1 MYSVRYLME
10 SITQYVWLIPTLPL
24 IACLVS
30 SVGMITLRR
39 ATLSI
44 RRPHAFLAIGS
55 MACAFV
61 IAVLILTNQ
70 LQGGPAMRWLLEW
83 TVTDQFQLEVGYWV
97 DPLTSVM
104 LVLVTSVALLVMI
117 YSDTYME
124 YDEGYVRFFA
134 YLSLF
139 TVSMLGLVLSPN
151 LIQVYAFWEL
161 VGMCSYLLIGF
172 WFTRPSA
179 ADACQKAFVTNR
191 VGDFGLLLG
200 ILGLYGLT
208 GSFEFATMSDHLS
221 DWLLQHPEGRGFA
234 CLICALVFLG
244 PVAKSAQFP
253 LHVWLPDAM
262 EGPTPISALI
272 HAATMVAAGIF
283 LVARMF
289 PLFDQFP
296 LLMDGIAWTGTVTAF
311 LGATIALTQTDL
323 KKGLAYS
330 TMSQLGYMMMGMGVG
345 AYSASLFHLITH
357 AYSKALLFLGSGSVI
372 HGMEGAVGLNPAKN
386 QNMHLMGGIRRFM
399 PITSTTFLIG
409 TLSICGFPPLAC
421 FWSKDAILGETLMS
435 HPLCWLIAWLTAGM
449 TSFYMFRIYFLT
461 FEGEFRA
468 PTPMN
473 LPKESGTGMVTPLMI
488 LTIPTLLIGFLGT
501 PFAPYFDSIVHAP
514 GSWEPLEVEWEEFL
528 ATAGSSVGI
537 AMIGLTIASLL
548 YRERRF
554 REWLEVEWLA
564 PWQRLSSSKWYIDD
578 FYENIFVSGT
588 RGLADTLLRV
598 DQRIIDGTVNSTG
611 FATILSGETLK
622 YLETGR
628 TQSYLLLM
636 AVSLMALAGWILY

>member
-1 MYSVRYLME
+1 MD
-10 SITQYVWLIPTLPL
+10 SIMQFVWLIPTFPL
-24 IACLVS
+24 LACLGS
-30 SVGMITLRR
+30 SVGLLSVRQ
-39 ATLSI
+39 ATLAV
-44 RRPHAFLAIGS
+44 RRPHAFLAIGA
-55 MACAFV
+55 MGGAFV
-61 IAVLILTNQ
+61 LAVATLGHQ
-70 LQGGPAMRWLLEW
+70 LQGAPPTRWILEW
-83 TVTDQFQLEVGYWV
+83 IVTDHFQLEVGYWV

-124 YDEGYVRFFA
+124 YDAGYVRFFA

-179 ADACQKAFVTNR
+179 AEACQKAFVTNR

-200 ILGLYGLT
+200 ILGLYGIT
-208 GSFEFATMSDHLS
+208 GSFEFATMSDRLG
-221 DWLLQHPEGRGFA
+221 DWLIQHPEGRGFA
-234 CLICALVFLG
+234 CIVCGLVFLG

-289 PLFDQFP
+289 PLFHQFP
-296 LLMDGIAWTGTVTAF
+296 VLMDTIAWTGAVTAF

-372 HGMEGAVGLNPAKN
+372 HGMEGAVGMDPAQN
-386 QNMHLMGGIRRFM
+386 QNMHLMGGLRRLM
-399 PITSTTFLIG
+399 PVTGTTFLLG

-421 FWSKDAILGETLMS
+421 FWSKDAILGETLLT
-435 HPLCWLIAWLTAGM
+435 HPACWMITWVTAGM

-468 PTPMN
+468 PNTVH
-473 LPKESGTGMVTPLMI
+473 LPKESGIGMIAPLVI
-488 LTIPTLLIGFLGT
+488 LTVPTVAIGAIGT
-501 PFAPYFDSIVHAP
+501 PWGSAFEALVHPP
-514 GSWEPLEVEWEEFL
+514 GSWTPPPFELEEFL
-528 ATAGSSVGI
+528 VTAGSSVGI
-537 AMIGLTIASLL
+537 AMVGLTFASLL
-548 YRERRF
+548 YREQRF
-554 REWLEVEWLA
+554 KGLLESSWLA
-564 PWQRLSSSKWYIDD
+564 PFQRLSEAKWYIDA
-578 FYENIFVSGT
+578 FYAKVLIRGT
-588 RGLADTLLRV
+588 RKVAETLLGV
-598 DQRIIDGTVNSTG
+598 DQRLIDATVNSTG
-611 FATILSGETLK
+611 LATLWGGETLK
-622 YLETGR
+622 YFVTGR
-628 TQSYLLLM
+628 TQSYLLGTGVGL
-636 AVSLMALAGWILY
+636 LGLAGWLLY